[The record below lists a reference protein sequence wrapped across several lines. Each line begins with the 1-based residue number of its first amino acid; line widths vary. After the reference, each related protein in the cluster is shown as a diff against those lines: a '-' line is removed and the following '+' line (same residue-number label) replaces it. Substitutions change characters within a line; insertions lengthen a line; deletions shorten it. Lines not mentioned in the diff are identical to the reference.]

1 MKKQSELSKTH
12 SVFLDKTHVAETKIT
27 EKTIKMQK
35 KYVIVSIYIVK
46 KHKNIDKN
54 KKIYDIIDIF
64 MSAKSI
70 EGGKR
75 MRKKKMWQ
83 SVVSAMLTVAM
94 VFTVAVPTKA
104 VENEKENISTVES
117 PWVSKWNK
125 GDPMTS
131 GKEYQI
137 YPVPQQIK
145 YSDPKQEFEISKEVQ
160 VVSGKDIDDATNK
173 HLANV
178 LKKYNRIEKKGKA
191 NQKQSKI
198 ILGIYGKNDEADKWF
213 KEKKIDA
220 NHFAKE
226 DAYAL
231 YAKDGE
237 IVILGKDSDA
247 VFYGVSTLEMMFS
260 SFAGKKFYPVEI
272 MDYASIDARGYIEGF
287 YGGWTH
293 EQRKSLM
300 KFAPQ
305 AKMNLYVYASKTDS
319 YHTDK
324 WDQLYPEN
332 MLNEFKELANLQA
345 ETKTEFSWSVHL
357 TKVLNG
363 VTKVDS
369 TYQDRKEKLKKKF
382 DQLYNIGVRRFCI
395 LNDDFGSGSNEIV
408 VQLVNDLTKEYINKK
423 GCKPII
429 YCPQGYNEAWARP
442 AELEAMKKFDKD
454 VLIFWTGKD
463 VNSPFEQSTI
473 NYVKEKTGHNPV
485 FWVNYPCNEHAKS
498 GIFLGSSTHYIRD
511 NISGLAGAV
520 SNPIFFAEADKV
532 PLFQLGAY
540 FWNVNG
546 YSKHVEKVWEQCFKY
561 LQPEVYDEYLTI
573 ARNVSDCPNS
583 GRIPQGFEESL
594 YLKDT
599 LEKVKNAVEK
609 NTLNAQSEEVKQ
621 LFAEFKHMQTAID
634 SFQKKCENKA
644 LVKELSNPGG
654 IENGEGWLQALDNV
668 AKAGESILVAEAELS
683 TKTPDMSKVW
693 KAFSRAS
700 KEMNAYNSRTYKFG
714 QSNDR
719 VAAKAGNKR
728 LVPFVNTC
736 LKDVQ
741 VELDKWVNVAGE
753 EKKADR
759 IYTNMSSY
767 AKQPL
772 TIAEKE
778 FGVRN
783 LSNITMKKGDY
794 IGVKKEAIAEISSI
808 IVEGENTNGLSLEY
822 SLYGDEWQTAKV
834 GTQSKHLEAKYIR
847 LINKGEGT
855 ITVNLKRFSMIV
867 DNLPNKLRFKETNI
881 KEIREGNWNNI
892 VDGNTETFVW
902 TNRAQKVGDY
912 ITVDLGETKPIRDI
926 TFWTADG
933 NPRIKNAD
941 VFISTDN
948 KKFQKIGSFNDNGKV
963 VPPLRSYSA
972 NANGQVG
979 RYVRLQVTGEYGY
992 YLKIHE
998 IEVNKGETSHAT
1010 ISPEVAVTNTKGNV
1024 QALDDKNLST
1034 LFHVQNVKTG
1044 NKLEYRLTD
1053 NVNLDSLSVF
1063 QGTPCNAE
1071 VTLINADH
1079 TEKKLGKLTESKQ
1092 DFNGIEGNVHAIR
1105 FDFEQG
1111 KDVELNELVLRYGKN
1126 PSDDIGVAV
1135 ENIYVDSTEP
1145 EEKPDVEEVVNLALN
1160 QKVEVSAVERVKG
1173 SGAETSYTGNLS
1185 VDGDKNTRWSSGA
1198 LNDKSYGDI
1207 ADQWIVLDM
1216 GENPVLMKEIQIDF
1230 YKKVWPTEYQ
1240 IQASN
1245 DKQNW
1250 VTLET
1255 ITRESANKE
1264 GISDKKAFETP
1275 LNAKYLRLYF
1285 PKEKLNTQAVG
1296 GSVSITELT
1305 VKGIR
1310 KTTPLTYTT
1319 VKDTFKEIKVENTAT
1334 VKELRLPELV
1344 QVEMEKASGEKIDVQ
1359 VFPKWNTEGFD
1370 AAKDVTMLLKGE
1382 LPTGKFLMNNKAVEA
1397 VQKVIKG
1404 TPVVEDL
1411 TAIRNELQSVIDKAQ
1426 KIVDA
1431 AEKDYRLYDVSTINE
1446 LKTVLEKTKKV
1457 LGNAKSTK
1465 VELEN
1470 AKADL
1475 DAKILLVRGLDL
1487 KTFDQ
1492 MISQAEQINKDL
1504 YTVESVQELES
1515 ALKVAKELFTKGV
1528 TQEDVDRVKNEVEK
1542 AYNALEEKVE
1552 PEPQPQPE
1560 PEPQPQPKPEPQ
1572 PQPEENQDVS
1582 AESKP
1587 NDKTQKENKEENTPK
1602 TSDTEPIFL
1611 FGGMILLSGIVIVR
1625 TKRK

>member
-1 MKKQSELSKTH
+1 
-12 SVFLDKTHVAETKIT
+12 
-27 EKTIKMQK
+27 
-35 KYVIVSIYIVK
+35 
-46 KHKNIDKN
+46 
-54 KKIYDIIDIF
+54 

-70 EGGKR
+70 KGGKR
-75 MRKKKMWQ
+75 MRKKKIWQ

-94 VFTVAVPTKA
+94 VFTVVVPTKA
-104 VENEKENISTVES
+104 VGNEKENIATVES

-125 GDPMTS
+125 GDATTS

-137 YPVPQQIK
+137 YPIPQQIK
-145 YSDPKQEFEISKEVQ
+145 YSDSKQEFQISREVQ
-160 VVSGKDIDDATNK
+160 VVSGKDVDVATKK
-173 HLANV
+173 HLENV
-178 LKKYNRIEKKGKA
+178 LKKYNRTEKKGKA
-191 NQKQSKI
+191 NQNQSKI

-213 KEKKIDA
+213 EEKKIDA
-220 NHFAKE
+220 SHFGKE

-260 SFAGKKFYPVEI
+260 SFAGEKFYSVEI

-324 WDQLYPEN
+324 WDQLYPDD
-332 MLNEFKELANLQA
+332 MLNQFKELATLQA

-363 VTKVDS
+363 VTKDDA
-369 TYQDRKEKLKKKF
+369 TYKERKEKLKKKF

-408 VQLVNDLTKEYINKK
+408 VKLINDLTEEYIKPKN
-423 GCKPII
+423 CKPII
-429 YCPQGYNEAWARP
+429 YCPQGYNEAWAKQD
-442 AELEAMKKFDKD
+442 ELDAMKNFNKD

-473 NYVKEKTGHNPV
+473 KYVKDKTGHNPV

-532 PLFQLGAY
+532 PLFQLGSY

-546 YSKHVEKVWEQCFKY
+546 YSKYVEKVWEQCFKY

-573 ARNVSDCPNS
+573 ARNISDCPNS
-583 GRIPQGFEESL
+583 GRVPQGFEESL

-609 NTLNAQSEEVKQ
+609 NTFNVQSEEVTQ
-621 LFAEFKHMQTAID
+621 LFAEFKHMQTAIEN
-634 SFQKKCENKA
+634 FPKKCENEA
-644 LVKELSNPGG
+644 LVKELANPGG
-654 IENGEGWLQALDNV
+654 TENGEGWLQALDNV
-668 AKAGESILVAEAELS
+668 AKAGQAILEAEAELS
-683 TKTPDMSKVW
+683 EKTPDMSKVW
-693 KAFSRAS
+693 TAFSKAS

-728 LVPFVNTC
+728 LVPFVNAC
-736 LKDVQ
+736 MKDVQ
-741 VELDKWVNVAGE
+741 GELDKWVNVTNV

-767 AKQPL
+767 ARQPL

-778 FGVRN
+778 FGVRD
-783 LSNITMKKGDY
+783 LSNVTMKKGDY

-808 IVEGENTNGLSLEY
+808 IVEGENTNTLSLEY
-822 SLYGDEWQTAKV
+822 SLYGDEWQTAKA
-834 GTQSKHLEAKYIR
+834 GTQTKHLEAKYIR
-847 LINKGEGT
+847 LINKGEEVAK
-855 ITVNLKRFSMIV
+855 VNLKRLAMV
-867 DNLPNKLRFKETNI
+867 VENLPNKLRFKETNI
-881 KEIREGNWNNI
+881 QEIKEGNWNNM

-933 NPRIKNAD
+933 NPRIKNAS

-948 KKFQKIGSFNDNGKV
+948 KKFIKVKDFNDDGKV

-972 NANGQVG
+972 NANGQIG
-979 RYVRLQVTGEYGY
+979 RYIRLEVTEAYGY

-1079 TEKKLGKLTESKQ
+1079 TEKKLGKLTEGKQ
-1092 DFNGIEGNVHAIR
+1092 DFNEIEGNVHAIR

-1111 KDVELNELVLRYGKN
+1111 KDVEFNELVLRYGKN

-1145 EEKPDVEEVVNLALN
+1145 EEKPEVEEVVNLALN
-1160 QKVEVSAVERVKG
+1160 QKVEVSAVERVQG

-1185 VDGDKNTRWSSGA
+1185 VDGKQNTRWSSGA
-1198 LNDKSYGDI
+1198 LNNKSYGDI
-1207 ADQWIVLDM
+1207 SDQWLILDM

-1264 GISDKKAFETP
+1264 GISDKKTFETP
-1275 LNAKYLRLYF
+1275 LNAKYIRLYF
-1285 PKEKLNTQAVG
+1285 PKEKLNTQAAG

-1310 KTTPLTYTT
+1310 KTSPLNYLAVT
-1319 VKDTFKEIKVENTAT
+1319 DTFKDIAVENTAT
-1334 VKELRLPELV
+1334 VKELHLPELV
-1344 QVEMEKASGEKIDVQ
+1344 HVEMEKAPGEKIVVQ
-1359 VFPKWNTEGFD
+1359 VLPKWNTEGFD
-1370 AAKDVTMLLKGE
+1370 AAKDIVVLLKGE
-1382 LPTGKFLMNNKAVEA
+1382 LPTGKLLMNNKNVEA
-1397 VQKVIKG
+1397 IQKVIKG

-1411 TAIRNELQSVIDKAQ
+1411 TAIRKELQSVIDKAQ

-1431 AEKDYRLYDVSTINE
+1431 AEKDCRLYDVSTVDE
-1446 LKTVLEKTKKV
+1446 LKTVLDKAKKV
-1457 LGNAKSTK
+1457 LGNTESTK

-1470 AKADL
+1470 AKMDL
-1475 DAKILLVRGLDL
+1475 DAKILLVKRLDL
-1487 KTFDQ
+1487 KAFDQ
-1492 MISQAEQINKDL
+1492 VISQAEQINKDL
-1504 YTVESVQELES
+1504 YTVESVQKLES
-1515 ALKVAKELFTKGV
+1515 TLKVAKELFTKGV
-1528 TQEDVDRVKNEVEK
+1528 TQVEVDRVKDKVEK
-1542 AYNALEEKVE
+1542 AYNALEENLV
-1552 PEPQPQPE
+1552 PNPE
-1560 PEPQPQPKPEPQ
+1560 PEPQPQP
-1572 PQPEENQDVS
+1572 QPEEIPNTTP
-1582 AESKP
+1582 ESKP
-1587 NDKTQKENKEENTPK
+1587 IDKSPKENKETNSPK
-1602 TSDTEPIFL
+1602 TADAEQIFL
-1611 FGGMILLSGIVIVR
+1611 FGGMLLLSGLVIVLP
-1625 TKRK
+1625 KRK